1 MAAVARRRTNGPIMS
16 REGLEETAMTEKKK
30 PKSEKKQSPKPDALT
45 KAGKKGDVELTE
57 KELSRATGGLE
68 FRPKMKL

>member
-1 MAAVARRRTNGPIMS
+1 
-16 REGLEETAMTEKKK
+16 MTEKKK

-57 KELSRATGGLE
+57 KELSRATGGAAYL
-68 FRPKMKL
+68 KMKL